1 MKKEITENPQSFHFN
16 PQTFFREG
24 KSYGWMK
31 KLTSEQIAL
40 IDEKTARIW
49 GKEHL
54 DCPELVG
61 VRTLE
66 PSEYVLA

>member
-1 MKKEITENPQSFHFN
+1 
-16 PQTFFREG
+16 
-24 KSYGWMK
+24 MK

-40 IDEKTARIW
+40 IDQKTARIW